1 MSRRNRKRRQDR
13 ILNSEFKAESA
24 PRGFNHPLPQL
35 DVVRV
40 RPLSY
45 KQPRDKFNFGLES
58 IRPEQFR
65 DLRRIDR
72 GKIVQDLR
80 RLHIETD
87 LLTNN
92 IDPTGER
99 YVYKRLKVGRDE
111 QVFLNPEHPICRERE
126 ERKQVLFAKNK
137 AGKGGQK
144 PPHLPQFIIKCEKR
158 RK

>member
-1 MSRRNRKRRQDR
+1 MSTRRRQRRKDR
-13 ILNSEFKAESA
+13 VLNSEYIAESA
-24 PRGFNHPLPQL
+24 PRGFNHPLPQP

-45 KQPRDKFNFGLES
+45 KQPRDRMHFGLES

-87 LLTNN
+87 LRENN

-99 YVYKRLKVGRDE
+99 YVYKRLKVGRAE
-111 QVFLNPEHPICRERE
+111 QVILDREHPICRERE

-144 PPHLPQFIIKCEKR
+144 PPRLPQLTIKCER
-158 RK
+158 RR